1 MSGKNDK
8 YEYLTGEAI
17 LPSYQRRLTK
27 QARFTYSPLEKALEK
42 QTKTIEDQGKKEI
55 NAIEYHG
62 KQLFESN
69 KVIKN
74 DFNIDRDSIPL
85 DGQKNIY
92 VFNELIGERSY
103 KFHDLEKKVNSNNLI
118 YNYKTEEISPKDF
131 INYQNLIDLFKKLR
145 DGHINPKEVLK

>member
-1 MSGKNDK
+1 MSGKIDK

-17 LPSYQRRLTK
+17 LPSYQRRLMK
-27 QARFTYSPLEKALEK
+27 QSRFTYSPLEKALEK
-42 QTKTIEDQGKKEI
+42 QTTTIEDQGKKEI

-74 DFNIDRDSIPL
+74 DFNIDRDSTPH
-85 DGQKNIY
+85 DEQKIY
-92 VFNELIGERSY
+92 MYLMNLLEKGF
-103 KFHDLEKKVNSNNLI
+103 LEKKVNSNNLI
-118 YNYKTEEISPKDF
+118 YNYKTEGMSPKDF

-145 DGHINPKEVLK
+145 DGNINPKEVLK